1 MSTNTTQRLQ
11 KNRHGERDSRKV
23 RLDAERGV
31 YLKKWKDKTP
41 VALVY
46 PNRYDLGMSSLGFQ
60 LVYALLNERDD
71 VVCERFFLPG
81 PDDQL
86 VSIESGRPLQDFPFL
101 FFSISFEHDYSN
113 IVTIFL
119 RAGLEPFA
127 DKRAKSGPDTPLV
140 VFGGVACFMNPE
152 PIAPFSD
159 VIVVG
164 EAEPVLS
171 DLVDFLLK
179 THGSVPRLQ
188 IVHDAACRLS
198 GIYAPALYTPQY
210 DDSGRCQML
219 LPQPGVP
226 GRVERRSL
234 MHCATASHSELLTP
248 AAEFSDLYLTELGRG
263 CSRGCRFCAAGF
275 IYRPPRLWNGD
286 AVLEALHERGEE
298 VQRIGLLGM
307 EMAGDATLEHISS
320 YILEGGC
327 ALSFSSL
334 RADRIQGGLCKLL
347 SQSKLK
353 SVAIAPDGASERLR
367 RVINKGLTAKDL
379 LQGARRLVEA
389 SIYKLKIYVM
399 VGLPTETNE
408 DLQELIDLLA
418 AMKGEIDEI
427 GKKRGRL
434 TEMYLSVNCFV
445 PKPWT
450 PFQYHP
456 FGMAERLAPGE
467 LGDGRQALKN
477 LKAKIGYLKK
487 GVKGLANVHFQAD
500 KPENAFFQALL
511 SRGDRRLAQ
520 VLYDMAAF
528 QLSWKASVKKNGIV
542 PEQLI
547 VCGYDH
553 TTMFPWYV
561 LNHGIAPDYLWR
573 EYVKGFEEKLSVA
586 CDTSICR
593 RCGVCREG

>member
-1 MSTNTTQRLQ
+1 MSTRKTQRPR
-11 KNRHGERDSRKV
+11 KKRHGTRDSRKI

-46 PNRYDLGMSSLGFQ
+46 PNSYDLGMSSLGFQ
-60 LVYALLNERDD
+60 LIYALLNERDD
-71 VVCERFFLPG
+71 IVCERFFLPD
-81 PDDQL
+81 PDEEL
-86 VSIESGRPLQDFPFL
+86 LSIESGRPLQDFPFL

-113 IVTIFL
+113 IVKILL

-127 DKRAKSGPDTPLV
+127 DKRLESRTETPLV

-159 VIVVG
+159 IVVIG
-164 EAEPVLS
+164 EAEPVLP
-171 DLVDFLLK
+171 DLIDYLLE
-179 THGSVPRLQ
+179 TYDNAPRQQ
-188 IVHDAACRLS
+188 IVHDAACRFD
-198 GIYAPALYTPQY
+198 GIYAPAFYTPQY
-210 DDSGRCQML
+210 DDSGRCRAL
-219 LPQPGVP
+219 LPRRGVP
-226 GRVERRSL
+226 ARVARRSL
-234 MHCATASHSELLTP
+234 SRCTTAAHSELLTP
-248 AAEFSDLYLTELGRG
+248 AAEFADMYLTELGRG

-275 IYRPPRLWNGD
+275 IYRPPRLWDAD
-286 AVLEALHERGEE
+286 AVLAALQERGEE
-298 VQRIGLLGM
+298 VRRVGLLGM
-307 EMAGDATLEHISS
+307 EMAGDRTLEHISS

-327 ALSFSSL
+327 SLSFSSL
-334 RADRIQGGLCKLL
+334 RADRIQGGLCELL
-347 SQSKLK
+347 SQSELK

-379 LQGARRLVEA
+379 LEGARRLVEA

-399 VGLPTETNE
+399 VGLPTETFE

-418 AMKGEIDEI
+418 VMKAEIDEI

-456 FGMAERLAPGE
+456 FGMSARLAPGE

-511 SRGDRRLAQ
+511 SRGDRRLAR
-520 VLYDMAAF
+520 VLHDMAASR
-528 QLSWKASVKKNGIV
+528 LSWKASVKKNSIV

-561 LNHGIAPDYLWR
+561 LDHGVEPDYLWR
-573 EYVKGFEEKLSVA
+573 EYVKGFEGKLSAA

-593 RCGVCREG
+593 RCGVCHDG